1 MKLTAEFLKKI
12 NTIDK
17 PLARLNKRKRK
28 RELK

>member
-17 PLARLNKRKRK
+17 PLARLNKRKR
-28 RELK
+28 ELK